1 MDKWLLIL
9 KEFIGYSIKKLL
21 KIWII
26 FATIITIITVSIGW
40 NCYQFWKDPPYKF
53 RRQVG
58 KDKAFIQ
65 TKEDQGLFTLAMYH
79 LNL

>member
-1 MDKWLLIL
+1 MDKWLIIL

-40 NCYQFWKDPPYKF
+40 NCYQFWKDPPYKL

-58 KDKAFIQ
+58 KDKAFMQ
-65 TKEDQGLFTLAMYH
+65 TKEDQGLFTLTMYH

>member
-40 NCYQFWKDPPYKF
+40 NCYQFWKDPPF
-53 RRQVG
+53 NTRRTVG
-58 KDKAFIQ
+58 KDKAIMQ
-65 TKEDQGLFTLAMYH
+65 TKEDQNLFTTILMH
-79 LNL
+79 R